1 MITAIDTIKANLF
14 SVPMPDMP
22 PTLKEI
28 WQVAFMYRRKY
39 ANPRN
44 KDPEAFFAQALS
56 DAHFIAECYGN
67 CETVQSLLMEVYID
81 IERQF
86 NVEQAR
92 AERDGP

>member
-1 MITAIDTIKANLF
+1 MATIDHIKANLF
-14 SVPMPDMP
+14 TTPMPDMP

-28 WQVAFMYRRKY
+28 WQIAFMYRRKY

-86 NVEQAR
+86 KVEQAR